1 MSSFRLR
8 VPLHHIDTSHPPDD
22 DELHDPIDSVA
33 HTPRRSSS
41 HQTIP
46 DVQHERV
53 SEKDMESAMM
63 RRSRTRSLCTTPAEE
78 RPWKNDIVTFD
89 SKDDPQNPKNWSY
102 RRKAFVTMLFGLTT
116 S

>member
-1 MSSFRLR
+1 MSSFRPR

-22 DELHDPIDSVA
+22 EELHDPLDSVA
-33 HTPRRSSS
+33 HTPRHSSS
-41 HQTIP
+41 GQTI
-46 DVQHERV
+46 QHERV
-53 SEKDMESAMM
+53 SEKDVEGAMM
-63 RRSRTRSLCTTPAEE
+63 RKSRTRSLCTIPAEE

-102 RRKAFVTMLFGLTT
+102 RHKAFVTMLFGLTT